1 MLPIFAER
9 ANYYM
14 NEEIYSSTNNWFSVG
29 ISYKKSDAKTRE
41 LFSITSDKQSE
52 LLVSAKD
59 KGCEGIFL
67 ISTCNRT
74 ELYAFTSDPEVLF
87 NLLVT
92 HSNGTYEL
100 LKQNAFIYQGDEAI
114 RHLFKVGSG
123 LDSQIIGDFEI
134 IGQIKKS
141 FELSVK
147 LDVHN
152 TFTDRIYRSVVQ
164 TSRKIKSETSLSTG
178 ATSVAFAGVHYIK
191 THFPNIETKKITLF
205 GTGQLGKNTCEN
217 LVKHMPFQEV
227 TLINRDQRKAEML
240 SKKFHFNVKGQDEL
254 VNEIAHTDILFVSTG
269 ASGYTITPE
278 HITTQKPLLVL
289 DLSMPRNVDPEVN
302 NLPNVDLLHMD
313 ELSHMIN
320 DNLAQRS
327 AQLPVAKEIMNS
339 YIAEFNEWV
348 NSRKMVPTL
357 KALNQKLKAY
367 KDNQL
372 QKMVKELNIN
382 DEETVQVITDKVVQK
397 LTSNFAGYLR
407 ENSQNFDQDLDFIQQ
422 VFKLDPVHKHAK

>member
-1 MLPIFAER
+1 
-9 ANYYM
+9 M
-14 NEEIYSSTNNWFSVG
+14 NKEIYSSTNNWFSVG

-41 LFSITSDKQSE
+41 SFSISLDNQAQLILE
-52 LLVSAKD
+52 AKE

-74 ELYAFTSDPEVLF
+74 ELYAFTSCPEVLF

-92 HSNGTYEL
+92 HSNGTYDL
-100 LKQNAFIYQGDEAI
+100 LKQNAFVYQGNEAI
-114 RHLFKVGSG
+114 THLFKVGSG

-147 LDVHN
+147 HEAHN
-152 TFTDRIYRSVVQ
+152 TFTDRIYRAVVQ

-227 TLINRDQRKAEML
+227 TLINRDQKKAEML
-240 SKKFHFNVKGQDEL
+240 SKKFHFNVKAQEEL
-254 VNEIAHTDILFVSTG
+254 VNEIGQTDILFVSTG
-269 ASGYTITPE
+269 AGGYTITPE
-278 HITTQKPLLVL
+278 HITTNKPLLVL
-289 DLSMPRNVDPEVN
+289 DLSMPRNVDPAVGS
-302 NLPNVDLLHMD
+302 LPNVDLLHMD

-320 DNLAQRS
+320 DNIAQRS
-327 AQLPVAKEIMNS
+327 AQLPVAEKIMDS

-348 NSRKMVPTL
+348 GSRKMVPTL
-357 KALNQKLKAY
+357 KALNHKLKAY
-367 KDNQL
+367 KDNEL
-372 QKMVKELNIN
+372 QKMVKDLAIT
-382 DEETVQVITDKVVQK
+382 DEETVQAITDKVVQK

-407 ENSQNFDQDLDFIQQ
+407 ENSENFEQDLHFIHQ
-422 VFKLDPVHKHAK
+422 VFKLDQVQKHAE